1 MAKQVVQANSRKPMR
16 TTKVGSA
23 CFGSKRSPVRVWAP
37 RPAGQLTVSFEFTG
51 STCFGVGR
59 ARPRPGV
66 QKQVL
71 LRTTTSEASSLSPP
85 HRHARGLIAALEPP
99 SGARYPLEKV
109 QERGRREHRRHHR
122 REAGEVL
129 VPGHQVVD
137 VSGLGQ
143 GDQVVRSAL
152 EVSFSIVMFVVVAV
166 HPRPRASVQRS
177 RSRRQPADQNAAA
190 ANCSKLRGGRPVTR
204 LTSGVTL
211 SSAPAAMTASSSA
224 SACANGSG

>member
-1 MAKQVVQANSRKPMR
+1 MAKQVVQANSKWPMR
-16 TTKVGSA
+16 TTKVERT

-59 ARPRPGV
+59 ARPGTRGAEASAAPDHHFRSKFSITTAPPRQGSDRRPG
-66 QKQVL
+66 
-71 LRTTTSEASSLSPP
+71 
-85 HRHARGLIAALEPP
+85 AALRSAVALRE
-99 SGARYPLEKV
+99 V
-109 QERGRREHRRHHR
+109 QERGRREHRRYHC

-129 VPGHQVVD
+129 VPGHQVAD

-152 EVSFSIVMFVVVAV
+152 EVSFSIVMFVVLAV
-166 HPRPRASVQRS
+166 HLRPRSSVQRS
-177 RSRRQPADQNAAA
+177 RSRRQPADQNAAV
-190 ANCSKLRGGRPVTR
+190 ANFSKLRGGRPVTR
-204 LTSGVTL
+204 STSGVTL

-224 SACANGSG
+224 SACANGGG